1 MKRRYHWQGFLLAL
15 LLAAAAPL
23 CFLWLR
29 IGLLSRSTG
38 ILADPLL
45 LGLALLAGIGGCL
58 LTRRSRLLPL
68 CAAAAWLLWFLLPT
82 GNGSLTVQLM
92 LAGVFRA
99 GLVETVSSV
108 VLWTAFLWSF
118 LSVPAVAE
126 FLTELL
132 PERRRAG
139 I

>member
-1 MKRRYHWQGFLLAL
+1 MMNVMVWVWLGVMALSAFVEAATLAL
-15 LLAAAAPL
+15 VSVWFAAGALIATFAAY
-23 CFLWLR
+23 
-29 IGLLSRSTG
+29 
-38 ILADPLL
+38 
-45 LGLALLAGIGGCL
+45 AG
-58 LTRRSRLLPL
+58 
-68 CAAAAWLLWFLLPT
+68 A
-82 GNGSLTVQLM
+82 SLTVQLM

-132 PERRRAG
+132 PARRRAG